1 MSIIEK
7 IIFNLEVLYLKARIE
22 CNKPVQEHL
31 SNILIFFEN
40 NKNKQIYLVDIPAG
54 KKTKKLIKEIASK
67 NEDDNQVTKFLTVLC
82 KFYHA
87 LVKHKTT
94 FEKSKHLR
102 VSFNIRFMQKL
113 NEIFNQDDSFKEL
126 IYKNV
131 YTKLQED
138 SVKSFIKSNPSLED
152 LTEKMKE
159 LIDPNLDWDMET
171 EDYYV
176 QFPILTTIINVI
188 TKNEDNLQL
197 TKWMNIAKEYYY
209 VENNENNYKNDVI
222 GIGQQLAVIDV
233 C

>member
-1 MSIIEK
+1 MNIIEK
-7 IIFNLEVLYLKARIE
+7 IIFNLEVLYLKARFE
-22 CNKPVQEHL
+22 SNKPVHEHL
-31 SNILIFFEN
+31 SNILIFFEK

-67 NEDDNQVTKFLTVLC
+67 NEDNNQVTEFLTVLC

-87 LVKHKTT
+87 LVKYKTT

-113 NEIFNQDDSFKEL
+113 NEIFNQDDLFKEL

-138 SVKSFIKSNPSLED
+138 SVKSLIESNPNLED

-209 VENNENNYKNDVI
+209 VENNEMRYKNKVI
-222 GIGQQLAVIDV
+222 GIGQQIAVVDV